1 MRIIKHTNITQKLK
15 TLIKR
20 QLKEIA
26 KKTNLKEVKLLDYK
40 TLAKEK
46 TFRIMYQPKSH

>member
-1 MRIIKHTNITQKLK
+1 L
-15 TLIKR
+15 L
-20 QLKEIA
+20 

-46 TFRIMYQPKSH
+46 TFRIIINPKSPKKTAPTKKDSAVLNAIIKRF

>member
-1 MRIIKHTNITQKLK
+1 MAKTCRAVSENHKTYKHYAKLK

-46 TFRIMYQPKSH
+46 ILE